1 VVVSDPLPDGVTFV
15 GVSAQLFTCSLKG
28 CGYSSQG
35 SNCSYGGN
43 TVTCTLSSLG
53 ITKGLSLAEYN
64 VEITVRATGAAA
76 STVSN
81 TATITSAG
89 LDSHPGNNQSTAVT
103 RITK

>member
-1 VVVSDPLPDGVTFV
+1 
-15 GVSAQLFTCSLKG
+15 
-28 CGYSSQG
+28 
-35 SNCSYGGN
+35 
-43 TVTCTLSSLG
+43 LSSLG